1 MIVTIPAPVGLDDK
15 SGSREGGARDPS
27 VVAREDVAPADP
39 NPDRAIRCRRCDQAV
54 GSHAQVFAFRAARA
68 VQVFPNP
75 SGQMMKILTI
85 RATHH
90 LTAVSV
96 PTTAF
101 TWFDGYAWTVMVCAR
116 CGLHL
121 GWQYDVVGTGT
132 PGRFY
137 GLRVD
142 SISE

>member
-1 MIVTIPAPVGLDDK
+1 MTVAVPALVGLDERD
-15 SGSREGGARDPS
+15 GSRKGGTRDPS
-27 VVAREDVAPADP
+27 VVRSHAVAPADP
-39 NPDRAIRCRRCDQAV
+39 APERVIRCRRCDQAV
-54 GSHAQVFAFRAARA
+54 ASRRHVFPFRAVSA

-90 LTAVSV
+90 LTAVSA

-116 CGLHL
+116 CGHHL
-121 GWQYDVVGTGT
+121 GWQYDAVDAGT
-132 PGRFY
+132 PAQFF

-142 SISE
+142 AMRE